1 MPSNPVFNA
10 QAFERAQNSA
20 RAVQPMTLQGTIN
33 KSFLLLFI
41 CLLGAMF
48 GWQNPFLIAKALWVF
63 LIGGFVLA
71 MFISFKPQVAPLL
84 APVYAFL
91 EGLCLGLISLAFN
104 KEFPG
109 IVLQAV
115 FVTLAVFLVM
125 LTLYKTRI
133 IQASRGFVIGV
144 LSATCGVALFYL
156 VCLVLMLCGV
166 NVSFLTGSSP
176 IAIGINLLICAIAA
190 ANLILDFNFID
201 KMTGSYVAPKYME
214 WYAGF
219 GLLVTLVWLYL
230 EILKALAKSRRR

>member
-63 LIGGFVLA
+63 LIGGTVLA
-71 MFISFKPQVAPLL
+71 LVIRFKPHSAPLL

-176 IAIGINLLICAIAA
+176 LAIGINLLICAIAA

>member
-1 MPSNPVFNA
+1 MASNPVFNA
-10 QAFERAQNSA
+10 EAFERAQNSA

-63 LIGGFVLA
+63 LIGGTVLA
-71 MFISFKPQVAPLL
+71 LVIRFKPHSAPLL

-176 IAIGINLLICAIAA
+176 LAIGINLLICAIAA

-201 KMTGSYVAPKYME
+201 KMTSSYVAPKYME

>member
-20 RAVQPMTLQGTIN
+20 RAVQPMTMQGTIN

-63 LIGGFVLA
+63 LIGGTVLA
-71 MFISFKPQVAPLL
+71 LVIRFKPHSAPLL

-176 IAIGINLLICAIAA
+176 LAIGINLLICAIAA

-201 KMTGSYVAPKYME
+201 KMTSSYVAPKYME

>member
-1 MPSNPVFNA
+1 MASNPVFNA
-10 QAFERAQNSA
+10 EAFERAQNSA

-63 LIGGFVLA
+63 LIGGTVLA
-71 MFISFKPQVAPLL
+71 LVIRFKPHSAPLL

-176 IAIGINLLICAIAA
+176 LAIGINLLICAIAA

>member
-63 LIGGFVLA
+63 LIGGTVLA
-71 MFISFKPQVAPLL
+71 LVIRFKPHSAPLL

-201 KMTGSYVAPKYME
+201 KMTSSYVAPKYME

>member
-1 MPSNPVFNA
+1 MASNPVFNA
-10 QAFERAQNSA
+10 EAFERAQNSA

-41 CLLGAMF
+41 CLIGAMF
-48 GWQNPFLIAKALWVF
+48 GWQNPFLIAKAMWIF
-63 LIGGFVLA
+63 LIAGTVLA
-71 MFISFKPQVAPLL
+71 LFISFKPRSAPFL
-84 APVYAFL
+84 APVYAFI
-91 EGLCLGLISLAFN
+91 EGLCMGLISLAFN

-125 LTLYKTRI
+125 LTLYKTKI

-156 VCLVLMLCGV
+156 VCMVLMLMGV
-166 NVSFLTGSSP
+166 NVSFLTGSSRL
-176 IAIGINLLICAIAA
+176 AIVINLVICIVAA
-190 ANLILDFNFID
+190 ANLVLDFNFID
-201 KMTGSYVAPKYME
+201 KMTSSYVAPKYME

-230 EILKALAKSRRR
+230 EILKALGKSRRR

>member
-91 EGLCLGLISLAFN
+91 EGLCLGIISLAFN

-156 VCLVLMLCGV
+156 VCWVLMLCGV

>member
-10 QAFERAQNSA
+10 EAFERAQNSV

-41 CLLGAMF
+41 CLIGAMF
-48 GWQNPFLIAKALWVF
+48 GWQNPFLIAKAIWIF
-63 LIGGFVLA
+63 LIAGTVLA
-71 MFISFKPQVAPLL
+71 LFIRFKPHSAPFL
-84 APVYAFL
+84 APVYAFI
-91 EGLCLGLISLAFN
+91 EGLCMGLISLAFN

-125 LTLYKTRI
+125 LTLYKTKI

-156 VCLVLMLCGV
+156 VCMVLMLCGV
-166 NVSFLTGSSP
+166 NMDFLTGSSRL
-176 IAIGINLLICAIAA
+176 AIVINLVICIVAA
-190 ANLILDFNFID
+190 ANLVLDFNFID
-201 KMTGSYVAPKYME
+201 EMTSSYVAPKYME

-230 EILKALAKSRRR
+230 EILKALGKSRRR

>member
-1 MPSNPVFNA
+1 MASNPVFNA
-10 QAFERAQNSA
+10 EAFERAQNSA

-63 LIGGFVLA
+63 LIGGTVLA
-71 MFISFKPQVAPLL
+71 LVIRFKPHSAPLL

-201 KMTGSYVAPKYME
+201 KMTSSYVAPKYME

>member
-1 MPSNPVFNA
+1 MPSNPVFNV

-71 MFISFKPQVAPLL
+71 MCISFKPQVAPLL

-91 EGLCLGLISLAFN
+91 EGLCLGIISLAFN

-156 VCLVLMLCGV
+156 VCWVLMLCGV